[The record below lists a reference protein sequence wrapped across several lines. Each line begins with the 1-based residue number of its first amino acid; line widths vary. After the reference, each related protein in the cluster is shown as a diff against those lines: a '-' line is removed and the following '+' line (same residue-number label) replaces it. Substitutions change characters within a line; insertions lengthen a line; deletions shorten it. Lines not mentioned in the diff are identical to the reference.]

1 MNPKSIDIFTETDV
15 FISVQCT
22 IIAAVSSPV
31 KSERKREVVFD
42 WSATLLRSRIGQ
54 SDDEVLND
62 FLCM

>member
-1 MNPKSIDIFTETDV
+1 MNPKSIDIFTET
-15 FISVQCT
+15 ST

-31 KSERKREVVFD
+31 KSKSERKREVVFD

>member
-15 FISVQCT
+15 FI
-22 IIAAVSSPV
+22 AAVSSPV
-31 KSERKREVVFD
+31 ESERKREVVFD
-42 WSATLLRSRIGQ
+42 WSATLFRSRIGQ